1 MNKQTKNFIPTLII
15 FLLIFIS
22 GLFVYVFSKAEIRK
36 MLRQKDYLGEKMN
49 ELNNTV
55 EMKIVEVQKLISEDR
70 IVPLAEERL
79 NLARNRNDAENIKIN
94 NAKLLQIKELI
105 RLKYE

>member
-22 GLFVYVFSKAEIRK
+22 GLFVYVFTKAEIRK
-36 MLRQKDYLGEKMN
+36 MLRQKYYLGEKIN
-49 ELNNTV
+49 ELNNTL
-55 EMKIVEVQKLISEDR
+55 EIKIVEVQKLISEDR
-70 IVPLAEERL
+70 IVPLAEGRL
-79 NLARNRNDAENIKIN
+79 NLAKNRNDAEYIKIN
-94 NAKLLQIKELI
+94 IDKLLQIKELI